1 MNLIEKATVQAFH
14 RDRLGQ
20 DDLRALG
27 YRNNDSQQKRF
38 QALTAWGDMSGCS
51 ILDLGCGYG
60 DLKLFL
66 DQHYHDFIYL
76 GIDFLK
82 EFVDEATQ
90 RFATHLNTQFFQSD
104 FLTAGLPKVD
114 IAIACGSLNY
124 RSNNSLHPW
133 QMISRMWEIA
143 NKGVIFNLLDVHHF
157 ADDQVLCGYEPA
169 QVLHFCQ
176 QLDPDAKLHTGYLTD
191 DFTVFMR
198 K

>member
-14 RDRLGQ
+14 RDRLGK

-38 QALTAWGDMSGCS
+38 QALTSWGEMSHCS

-60 DLKLFL
+60 DLKVFL
-66 DQHYHDFIYL
+66 DQHYQDFIYL

-82 EFVDEATQ
+82 EFVDEAAQ
-90 RFATHLNTQFFQSD
+90 RFSTHPNTQFFQSD
-104 FLTAGLPKVD
+104 FLTAGLPDVD
-114 IAIACGSLNY
+114 IVIACGSLNY

-133 QMISRMWEIA
+133 QTISRMWEIA
-143 NKGVIFNLLDVHHF
+143 NKGVIFNLLDAHQF
-157 ADDQVLCGYEPA
+157 AEDQVLCGYEPG
-169 QVLHFCQ
+169 QVLDFCR
-176 QLDPDAKLHTGYLTD
+176 QLDPHAKLHTGYLTD